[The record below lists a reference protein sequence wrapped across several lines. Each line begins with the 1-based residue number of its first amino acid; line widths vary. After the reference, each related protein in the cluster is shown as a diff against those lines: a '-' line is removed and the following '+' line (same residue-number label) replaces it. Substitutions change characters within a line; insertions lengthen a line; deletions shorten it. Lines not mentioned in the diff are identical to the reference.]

1 METRENN
8 SNMLT
13 NFQNKDTEI
22 EAFFDELPQDVLYA
36 ACRGLDMQL
45 HPMAYVSD
53 QLMVLRQTNACQNIL
68 ADVGFYSLEGILP
81 ESVCETIRQCIRTH
95 TEQKISLQMRDI
107 RWEVHIVPTGQGAM
121 LVFTPAVHQQVG
133 VTMAAA
139 RFRECAQ
146 NLLFQ
151 AKDLDRENPE
161 KAANTRQQAMRILR
175 QVNHIQMLFGTPE
188 PMRWREC
195 YACAMVRD
203 IVQQLQERGV
213 HAVMRISEEEIIFH
227 GDERLI
233 DAALMT
239 LLSNSLRYGGTEK
252 KVVLTVEQVGNS
264 VSFGVLDYGEGLSDL
279 ALERMND
286 TWEKPDALVGGW
298 GLGVPYA
305 RRIAAMHG
313 GLLLFLRRQEGGTA
327 AYLRIPLH
335 VQQLD
340 GMESG
345 SDYQSFLISD
355 ICVLDVELSDAL
367 GTDAY
372 RAEKK
377 AVPVTDSLT

>member
-1 METRENN
+1 METRKNDWNLSKKIENN
-8 SNMLT
+8 DM
-13 NFQNKDTEI
+13 EI

-36 ACRGLDMQL
+36 ACRGLDAQL
-45 HPMAYVSD
+45 RPMAYVSD
-53 QLMVLRQTNACQNIL
+53 QLMVLRQTNSCQTIL
-68 ADVGFYSLEGILP
+68 ADVGFYSVEGILP
-81 ESVCETIRQCIRTH
+81 EHICETIRQCIRTH
-95 TEQKISLQMRDI
+95 TEQKISLKLKDV
-107 RWEVHIVPTGQGAM
+107 RWEVHIVPAGQGAV
-121 LVFTPAVHQQVG
+121 LVFAPAMHQQVG

-139 RFRECAQ
+139 RLRECAQ

-151 AKDLDRENPE
+151 AKDLDEEDPE

-175 QVNHIQMLFGTPE
+175 QVNHMQMLFGTPE

-195 YACAMVRD
+195 QACAMMRK
-203 IVQQLQERGV
+203 IVQQLRDRGV
-213 HAVMRISEEEIIFH
+213 KVALCIPEQEITFQ

-239 LLSNSLRYGGTEK
+239 LISNSLRHGGAEK
-252 KVVLTVEQVGNS
+252 KVLLTVEKVGNS

-286 TWEKPDALVGGW
+286 TWEKPDAIVGGW

-327 AYLRIPLH
+327 AHLRIPLH
-335 VQQLD
+335 IQEFD

-345 SDYQSFLISD
+345 SDYQSFLASGIH
-355 ICVLDVELSDAL
+355 VLDVELSDAL
-367 GTDAY
+367 DADAY
-372 RAEKK
+372 RAEK
-377 AVPVTDSLT
+377 TSGSGY